1 MKPRVRAYALNA
13 VEEMRVMALVG
24 RKMGDIEVCESGRM
38 KVLEVLRVSVV
49 GKVEVGSVV
58 GLVLMLELELASTVT
73 VAGLTEHGK

>member
-1 MKPRVRAYALNA
+1 
-13 VEEMRVMALVG
+13 MRVMALVG
-24 RKMGDIEVCESGRM
+24 RKMGDTEVCESGRM
-38 KVLEVLRVSVV
+38 KKKVLEVLRVSVV